1 MYFFI
6 YNLYVSKELFM
17 KTQTKKT
24 KIPNFQEKK
33 PNPYA
38 DKVREIAE
46 SILLNGLESDAIGT
60 TTEHITKIAIL
71 RAKKI
76 ISCVNSLHNMSDEE
90 LLS

>member
-1 MYFFI
+1 
-6 YNLYVSKELFM
+6 M
-17 KTQTKKT
+17 KTQRKKSET
-24 KIPNFQEKK
+24 PNFQEKL

-46 SILLNGLESDAIGT
+46 YILLNGLESDTIGA
-60 TTEHITKIAIL
+60 TTEYVTKIAIL

-76 ISCVNSLHNMSDEE
+76 ISCMNLLHTMNDEE

>member
-1 MYFFI
+1 
-6 YNLYVSKELFM
+6 M

-24 KIPNFQEKK
+24 KNLNFEGKL

-46 SILLNGLESDAIGT
+46 SILLNGLESDAIGA

-76 ISCVNSLHNMSDEE
+76 ISCVNLLHSMSDEE

>member
-1 MYFFI
+1 
-6 YNLYVSKELFM
+6 M
-17 KTQTKKT
+17 KTETKKS
-24 KIPNFQEKK
+24 KAPNFQGKL

-38 DKVREIAE
+38 DRVREMAE
-46 SILLNGLESDAIGT
+46 SILLNGLESDAIGA

-76 ISCVNSLHNMSDEE
+76 ISCVNLLHSMSDED